1 MIKTFTKSAFVLLFV
16 CFTAVAAHAQNV
28 TISGTVTD
36 KTSNTAMP
44 GVSITVKGKTAG
56 TATNNN
62 GKYALTTT
70 EKTPF
75 IIVVSY
81 VGYTQ
86 IEKEVSGTATNIDF
100 QLESAAIL
108 GQEVVVSASR
118 TPERILESPV
128 SIERMG
134 QATLRELPVPS
145 FYDAL
150 TNMKGVEVSAQSLT
164 FKSVNTRGFNSNGN
178 TRFNQYVDG
187 MDN

>member
-1 MIKTFTKSAFVLLFV
+1 
-16 CFTAVAAHAQNV
+16 
-28 TISGTVTD
+28 
-36 KTSNTAMP
+36 MP
-44 GVSITVKGKTAG
+44 GVGITIKGKTTG
-56 TATNNN
+56 TATNSS

-75 IIVVSY
+75 TIVVTY
-81 VGYTQ
+81 VGYTP
-86 IEKEVSGTATNIDF
+86 IEREVIATGTNIDF
-100 QLESAAIL
+100 QLESATIL

-150 TNMKGVEVSAQSLT
+150 TNMKGVEVSAQALT
-164 FKSVNTRGFNSNGN
+164 RMAIPVLINMLMEWITRLP
-178 TRFNQYVDG
+178 V
-187 MDN
+187 